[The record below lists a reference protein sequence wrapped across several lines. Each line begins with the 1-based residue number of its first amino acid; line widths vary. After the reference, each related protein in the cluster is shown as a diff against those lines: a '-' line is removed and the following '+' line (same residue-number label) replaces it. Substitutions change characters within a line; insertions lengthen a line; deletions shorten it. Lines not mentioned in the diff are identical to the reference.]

1 MEISEDHTNENIQ
14 RLFIQSIQGG
24 QPSSIAFGRD
34 SKAGRRAENLCSL
47 QKERLQVCS
56 D

>member
-1 MEISEDHTNENIQ
+1 MEISEDHPNENKQ

-24 QPSSIAFGRD
+24 QPSSLVFGRD
-34 SKAGRRAENLCSL
+34 SKAGWRAEKLRSL